1 MRILVCFKIVYD
13 LEDVTPEE
21 LVSLQEGGLDI
32 SVFKKIIGSYDEAG
46 LETALR
52 LAENVRQRGN
62 AVTLHG
68 LTVGDCEKRF
78 FGNLFPL
85 GFDDLTGIPMPV
97 NTMQTELP
105 HPAHTDVDDYSW
117 QPELIAHTIAAFV
130 KEQGGYDV
138 IITGK
143 QASPGENGLV
153 PFLLAFSLG
162 QPCISEVFSLEGH
175 DRGIR
180 VITKTDTGRAAMTIT
195 RPAVYAVGEAQ
206 YSYLR
211 VPTLREKLNA
221 GSREPRIWSPA
232 DCISVC
238 NSIHF
243 LHYVYTMKKRQCR
256 MVEGL
261 NQEEKLNNVWKSY
274 LEKRVHQ

>member
-21 LVSLQEGGLDI
+21 LVSLQEGSLDI
-32 SVFKKIIGSYDEAG
+32 SVFKKIIGSYDEAA

-52 LAENVRQRGN
+52 LAEDARQHG
-62 AVTLHG
+62 AEVVLHG
-68 LTVGDCEKRF
+68 LTIGDCEQRF

-85 GFDDLTGIPMPV
+85 GFDDLIGIP
-97 NTMQTELP
+97 L
-105 HPAHTDVDDYSW
+105 HDDYSW
-117 QPELIAHTIAAFV
+117 QPELTARTIAAFV
-130 KEQGGYDV
+130 HDQGGYDV

-143 QASPGENGLV
+143 QASPGENGLI
-153 PFLLAFSLG
+153 PFQLASSLG
-162 QPCISEVFSLEGH
+162 RACVSEVFSLEWH

-180 VITKTDTGRAAMTIT
+180 VTTKTDTGRAAMTVT

-221 GSREPRIWSPA
+221 GARKPRTWSPA
-232 DCISVC
+232 ECTSSP
-238 NSIHF
+238 NAIHF

-256 MVEGL
+256 MLEGL
-261 NQEEKLNNVWKSY
+261 NQEEKLDNLWNSY
-274 LEKRVHQ
+274 LEKRAHQ